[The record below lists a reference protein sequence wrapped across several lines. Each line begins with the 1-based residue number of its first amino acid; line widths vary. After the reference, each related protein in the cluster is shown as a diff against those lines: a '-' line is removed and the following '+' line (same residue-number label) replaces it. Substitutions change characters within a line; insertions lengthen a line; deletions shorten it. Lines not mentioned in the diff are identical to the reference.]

1 MKILSNHVPFGRK
14 CQYYNWVDDEIPKH
28 YRIKLHQLKAQ
39 ADQMELNAVRNRLDA
54 VRAQLVNAETEL
66 VIERQLRALENAAAA
81 AEIEGLQ
88 GQVANLTG
96 VVGAMRVKMKK
107 GVMWFVAGFVLM
119 GAVGVGVGNYMAQ
132 IRRGGQVHMLMGNV
146 G

>member
-1 MKILSNHVPFGRK
+1 M
-14 CQYYNWVDDEIPKH
+14 
-28 YRIKLHQLKAQ
+28 
-39 ADQMELNAVRNRLDA
+39 RNRLDA

-88 GQVANLTG
+88 GHVANLTG

-132 IRRGGQVHMLMGNV
+132 IRRGGQFQMLMG
-146 G
+146 